1 MKLKILEK
9 VEKEHPFI
17 SRSWNSQRVIRYLL
31 QDEEDR
37 IIESMAIWHKKDGK
51 LVEFLLELS
60 NMYNCPVGCQFCAS
74 GALEKAPY
82 ILSVEDYWEQVNI
95 MLDDCKVDP
104 NDYDKFCVS
113 FTGIGEPSIVY
124 KEIGTFMQELQ
135 AKYSHATFIIGT
147 FGYNQ
152 KCFDYWLNLNVRIKT
167 LQLPFYSAD
176 PKKLKEIVKN
186 LPENFSFY
194 DNVLLAL
201 NYKKNAEYNGCRVK
215 LNYLGMRGIN
225 DTDEQVEQFIKLV
238 EPIKREIEVRVSY
251 LNYTKQAK
259 LYGYVSP
266 DFSRLYE
273 ICAKLR
279 ENGIKC
285 YPFGNLSNEEIGCGQ
300 LVQDKISSY
309 SID

>member
-1 MKLKILEK
+1 MKLKIVEK

-31 QDEEDR
+31 QDNENR

-51 LVEFLLELS
+51 IVEFLLELS

-74 GALEKAPY
+74 GALKKAPY
-82 ILSVEDYWEQVNI
+82 MLKTEDYWEQVNI
-95 MLDDCKVDP
+95 MLDNCKEDP
-104 NDYDKFCVS
+104 NGYEKFCVS

-124 KEIGTFMQELQ
+124 KEIGAFMQEIQ
-135 AKYSHATFIIGT
+135 TKYSHATFIIGT

-176 PKKLKEIVKN
+176 SNTLKDIVKN
-186 LPENFSFY
+186 LPEDFSLY
-194 DNVLLAL
+194 DNLLLAL
-201 NYKKNAEYNGCRVK
+201 KYKRYAEYNKCRVK
-215 LNYLGMRGIN
+215 INYLGMKGIN
-225 DTDEQVEQFIKLV
+225 DSDEQVEQFIKFI
-238 EPIKREIEVRVSY
+238 EPIKDEIEVRVSF

-266 DFSRLYE
+266 DFSRLNE

-279 ENGIKC
+279 DKGIEC
-285 YPFGNLSNEEIGCGQ
+285 YSFGNLSNEEIGCGQ
-300 LVQDKISSY
+300 LVQDKISEDSVV
-309 SID
+309 